1 MKNFIN
7 RALVAKKHLKLF
19 FALFA
24 MLALGVGNA
33 SAEKITDY
41 SKIVTGKTYYIG
53 ATTGGTDY
61 YLSVSG
67 ASTSTSIAGTAKTD
81 KANATA
87 FVFTGSGT
95 SWTIKFADYANY
107 LGLKSSKDN
116 GKVQVV
122 SSAAT
127 FTASN
132 QSEKLRLSIGS
143 YSIQKNN
150 SGTQF
155 GSYGNTQTDIWLE
168 EVPGSSEPTTQYS
181 IKWHTAV
188 GTYTEE
194 TLTAGTTIT
203 KPETRPTMTGYE
215 FMGWTEDCEVAS
227 DGAGFTAIENFGTAT
242 EDKDYYAVFAVATTT
257 GGGAATDITIDLS
270 KKDQITTNTTS
281 SLVFTVGDVTFT
293 NTKVSGS
300 TNANNYCPGTTGK
313 TYTSTR
319 TYNGH
324 QVTIASANTISKIVI
339 TAGTNAYA
347 TAIQSATWTN
357 ATASVSN
364 TTVTITPNA
373 GVTSVSFK
381 PSATAGMTK
390 VVVTTGGGTTTY
402 DNYTTSCSGST
413 EPVDSLVQ
421 IAHTGDK
428 TTFTVGDAFVKSTIT
443 ATYDD
448 ATTKDVT
455 EDATFTGYDMNTK
468 GTQTVNVEYEGKTTS
483 YTITVNPKPTYTITW
498 NSIGVEVDTTIVQ
511 GEPLDTLSTV
521 ANCPNGKKFM
531 GWTAATEVNSDGSG
545 IVYVKENDIPT
556 SDTTYYAVFAV
567 VEGEEG
573 TPTTATVSITDYAD
587 AKSWTDKQQYL
598 DITVDANITATA
610 TGGGNTGK
618 YYTNGENWRL
628 YQNESATLTISAV
641 ASYEIQTVKV
651 TYTVD
656 NTGVLTLDGSNVTSG
671 TAYEVNAASVTFGVG
686 NTGSATNGQ
695 VRITAIEVVYASA
708 SKKSDFSLDCTINTN
723 PEWTIDVD
731 EIAFAD
737 KYVGFEY
744 TETFTISASNLT
756 DDIALAIDGSNFTV
770 SLTSISKDATFP
782 QTVTV
787 TYAPTAAEDHNAT
800 LNITSGSALSKEI
813 ALTGSATE
821 ATIYTLTA
829 LEDIKPTD
837 KVIIVGT
844 SGGNTYAMSNA
855 QGTTAA
861 PTAVAV
867 TVVDD
872 KIATN
877 ETNILWNIAK
887 NGDNLTIYP
896 ADQTAKW
903 LYCLA
908 DENNGVRVGTG
919 NAKEF
924 TIDKGYLY
932 TTQTTYARHIGIY
945 NNADWR
951 CYKPSEDAIANNIK
965 DQSFAFYVLPNTD
978 PSISVTPPR
987 KDFGVLTVSEEAT
1000 QEFEITALNINEEA
1014 LTAELTGEGFN
1025 KSNIVDNKITITF
1038 APTEVKEYS
1047 ATLTISAGTEA
1058 SASVTISGKG
1068 AAATYTVTYNSNGA
1082 TGEAPTDDSK
1092 YVADDKVTVA
1102 GQGDMTKAGYRFA
1115 GWKYDENIYK
1125 AGATFRMPAENVTF
1139 VAQWV
1144 EKEDFSK
1151 GYWVLVTDASEL
1163 NADDYVVIA
1172 AA

>member
-413 EPVDSLVQ
+413 EPVDSL
-421 IAHTGDK
+421 
-428 TTFTVGDAFVKSTIT
+428 
-443 ATYDD
+443 
-448 ATTKDVT
+448 
-455 EDATFTGYDMNTK
+455 
-468 GTQTVNVEYEGKTTS
+468 
-483 YTITVNPKPTYTITW
+483 
-498 NSIGVEVDTTIVQ
+498 
-511 GEPLDTLSTV
+511 
-521 ANCPNGKKFM
+521 
-531 GWTAATEVNSDGSG
+531 
-545 IVYVKENDIPT
+545 
-556 SDTTYYAVFAV
+556 
-567 VEGEEG
+567 
-573 TPTTATVSITDYAD
+573 
-587 AKSWTDKQQYL
+587 
-598 DITVDANITATA
+598 
-610 TGGGNTGK
+610 
-618 YYTNGENWRL
+618 
-628 YQNESATLTISAV
+628 
-641 ASYEIQTVKV
+641 
-651 TYTVD
+651 
-656 NTGVLTLDGSNVTSG
+656 
-671 TAYEVNAASVTFGVG
+671 
-686 NTGSATNGQ
+686 
-695 VRITAIEVVYASA
+695 
-708 SKKSDFSLDCTINTN
+708 
-723 PEWTIDVD
+723 
-731 EIAFAD
+731 
-737 KYVGFEY
+737 
-744 TETFTISASNLT
+744 
-756 DDIALAIDGSNFTV
+756 
-770 SLTSISKDATFP
+770 
-782 QTVTV
+782 
-787 TYAPTAAEDHNAT
+787 
-800 LNITSGSALSKEI
+800 
-813 ALTGSATE
+813 
-821 ATIYTLTA
+821 
-829 LEDIKPTD
+829 
-837 KVIIVGT
+837 
-844 SGGNTYAMSNA
+844 
-855 QGTTAA
+855 
-861 PTAVAV
+861 
-867 TVVDD
+867 
-872 KIATN
+872 
-877 ETNILWNIAK
+877 
-887 NGDNLTIYP
+887 
-896 ADQTAKW
+896 TAK
-903 LYCLA
+903 
-908 DENNGVRVGTG
+908 
-919 NAKEF
+919 
-924 TIDKGYLY
+924 
-932 TTQTTYARHIGIY
+932 
-945 NNADWR
+945 
-951 CYKPSEDAIANNIK
+951 
-965 DQSFAFYVLPNTD
+965 
-978 PSISVTPPR
+978 
-987 KDFGVLTVSEEAT
+987 
-1000 QEFEITALNINEEA
+1000 
-1014 LTAELTGEGFN
+1014 
-1025 KSNIVDNKITITF
+1025 
-1038 APTEVKEYS
+1038 
-1047 ATLTISAGTEA
+1047 
-1058 SASVTISGKG
+1058 
-1068 AAATYTVTYNSNGA
+1068 
-1082 TGEAPTDDSK
+1082 
-1092 YVADDKVTVA
+1092 
-1102 GQGDMTKAGYRFA
+1102 
-1115 GWKYDENIYK
+1115 
-1125 AGATFRMPAENVTF
+1125 
-1139 VAQWV
+1139 
-1144 EKEDFSK
+1144 
-1151 GYWVLVTDASEL
+1151 
-1163 NADDYVVIA
+1163 
-1172 AA
+1172 